1 MEKTMKRFNKQI
13 ATTTLLYAAWF
24 GLLAGLVEGV
34 LLFIFQRFE
43 LLRGQITYLGSSWEV
58 LWVAPLFDL
67 LLFLIAGAALA
78 LVGGFL
84 PQVWGRRLSL
94 FAFSFMMVFPWI
106 LAYLSGRL
114 SPVATGILAAG
125 VGYQLSLSLYERE
138 KKFLPFVRRS
148 VKGLGIVI
156 LSLLVAIQGGYWIR
170 ERVTVSNLPQAKD
183 SAPNVLVIVVDT
195 LRADHMSL
203 QGYER
208 ETDPTMKRIANEGV
222 MFENAY
228 ATSSWTLTS
237 HASLFT
243 GRWPYEHK
251 ADGGRDLDETYPTIA
266 EALSARGYRTGA
278 FIGNF
283 ETVPRRWG
291 FARGFAHFED
301 YYQTIPQL
309 AVSSVYGR
317 FLEYYVL
324 HKVFNMEFSIDRRW
338 APSVN
343 LSALDWIDQGK
354 DKPFFVFINYY
365 DVHAPYISPERA
377 RFSEFENPGGLVNTD
392 WTTADIYNP
401 KTPEQVQGEIDAYD
415 GGIYYTDQQIQI
427 LLDELEKRGVLEN
440 TIVVITSDH
449 GELFGEHGLW
459 EHHNSLY
466 KPVIYVPLIIWHPD
480 TVPQGVRIPTAVSNV
495 SLPVTLMDMLG
506 YDDQTEF
513 PGPSLTELWMDPD
526 SAARWPDPIAEM
538 AESTWVNPNHLSIK
552 GDMTSVIST
561 DWQYIEHEFN
571 GVELYNLNDDPQ
583 QLSNL
588 ADENPTVLDELR
600 NYYLEA
606 IAKLGLTWPY
616 DIEK

>member
-1 MEKTMKRFNKQI
+1 MKYDKKVSI
-13 ATTTLLYAAWF
+13 DILYYSLWY
-24 GLLAGLVEGV
+24 GLLTGLVEGI
-34 LLFIFQRFE
+34 LLFVLRRFE

-58 LWVAPLFDL
+58 LWVAPIFDL
-67 LLFLIAGAALA
+67 LLFLFVGIALA
-78 LVGGFL
+78 IVAQFI
-84 PQVWGRRLSL
+84 PKVFAKRLSL
-94 FAFSFMMVFPWI
+94 FAFSVLTVFAWI
-106 LAYLSGRL
+106 DIYLSGRL

-125 VGYQLSLSLYERE
+125 IGYQLSNFFYTRE
-138 KKFLPFVRRS
+138 KKFAPIVQS
-148 VKGLGIVI
+148 TVKGMGILTIALFV
-156 LSLLVAIQGGYWIR
+156 VIQGGYWIR
-170 ERVTVSNLPQAKD
+170 ERSLVRNLHQAKE

-208 ETDPTMKRIANEGV
+208 NTDPTMTRLANEGV

-228 ATSSWTLTS
+228 ATSSWTLTA

-251 ADGGRDLDETYPTIA
+251 ADGGRSLDDTYPTIA

-278 FIGNF
+278 FVGNF
-283 ETVPRRWG
+283 ETVTKHWG

-309 AVSSVYGR
+309 AVSSFYGR
-317 FLEYYVL
+317 FLEYYAL
-324 HKVFNMEFSIDRRW
+324 HKVLGMDFSIDRRW

-343 LSALDWIDQGK
+343 QSALDWIDK
-354 DKPFFVFINYY
+354 DSEKPFFAFINYY

-377 RFSEFENPGGLVNTD
+377 RFSDLENPGGLVNTD

-415 GGIYYTDQQIQI
+415 GGIYYTDQQIQN
-427 LLDELEKRGVLEN
+427 LLDELDQRGVLEN

-466 KPVIYVPLIIWHPD
+466 KPVIYVPLIIWNPGF
-480 TVPQGVRIPTAVSNV
+480 VPQGVRIPTAVSNV

-506 YDDQTEF
+506 YAEQTEF
-513 PGPSLTELWMDPD
+513 PGPSLVELWTDPG
-526 SAARWPDPIAEM
+526 SAAQWPDPIAEM
-538 AESTWVNPNHLSIK
+538 AESSWVNPNHLSIN
-552 GDMTSVIST
+552 GDMTSVISN
-561 DWQYIEHEFN
+561 DWQYIEHEVN
-571 GVELYNLNDDPQ
+571 GVELYNLNDDPD
-583 QLSNL
+583 QLNNL
-588 ADENPTVLDELR
+588 ADENSTVLDELK
-600 NYYLEA
+600 NYYLDA
-606 IAKLGLTWPY
+606 IAKVGLTWPY
-616 DIEK
+616 DIQK